1 MAKVIYFIRG
11 LPTEHQKKEAAAMQ
25 AVIRNPD
32 KVGRPGD
39 FLEKCEAVY
48 GDVIPAKYQGK
59 PRADPPKAAQM
70 PSTAAGQA
78 VSEKPIG
85 LDSLGFEAM
94 SADELAVFAEQNGIT
109 FPKSASTDQKKAV
122 YLMKWQAKRG

>member
-11 LPTEHQKKEAAAMQ
+11 LPAEHQKKEAAAMQ

-39 FLEKCEAVY
+39 FLEKCDAVY
-48 GDVIPAKYQGK
+48 GDVIPAKYQDK
-59 PRADPPKAAQM
+59 PRAEPPKTGQGA
-70 PSTAAGQA
+70 TA
-78 VSEKPIG
+78 SEADAENPVG
-85 LDSLGFEAM
+85 LDGPNFEAM
-94 SADELAVFAEQNGIT
+94 SADEMAAFADQNGIT
-109 FPKSASTDQKKAV
+109 FPKSASTDQKKAA